1 MLVTHGLTYLSQC
14 DVIVTMKDGSIREVG
29 TYAELIDSNGAF
41 AEFMRTYA
49 STEDNDEEKGV
60 VNYFK

>member
-1 MLVTHGLTYLSQC
+1 MIC
-14 DVIVTMKDGSIREVG
+14 EVG

-49 STEDNDEEKGV
+49 STEDNNEEKEGNCSLLNCCGSV
-60 VNYFK
+60 AHANSNYKQ

>member
-1 MLVTHGLTYLSQC
+1 
-14 DVIVTMKDGSIREVG
+14 MKDGTIREVG

-49 STEDNDEEKGV
+49 STEDNDEETEGIT
-60 VNYFK
+60 